1 MATSDQVA
9 AALRSAI
16 ERIQADTRAIATLSA
31 SVQDMAA
38 KIALLTVPADT
49 TVDTLVA
56 DLQTLLAA
64 PTAA

>member
-16 ERIQADTRAIATLSA
+16 DRIQADMRAIAILSA
-31 SVQDMAA
+31 NVQDMAA

-56 DLQTLLAA
+56 ELQTLLA
-64 PTAA
+64 PPPAA

>member
-1 MATSDQVA
+1 MPTSDQVA

-16 ERIQADTRAIATLSA
+16 DRIQADMRAIAILSA
-31 SVQDMAA
+31 NVQDMAA

-56 DLQTLLAA
+56 ELQTLLA
-64 PTAA
+64 PPPAA